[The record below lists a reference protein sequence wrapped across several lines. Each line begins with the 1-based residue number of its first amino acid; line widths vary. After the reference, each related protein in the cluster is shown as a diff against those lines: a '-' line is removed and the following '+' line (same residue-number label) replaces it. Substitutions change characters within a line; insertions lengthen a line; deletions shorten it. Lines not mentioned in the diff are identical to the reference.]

1 MIGLTLNIPDM
12 PHLTV
17 NKDPKPLDISAGAES
32 SILINMECKRPFADI
47 PTFELSFTVSGSSK
61 RLAITT

>member
-1 MIGLTLNIPDM
+1 M